1 MSDKITS
8 KADALRAMREANFSA
23 KSSGGGEKLE
33 QPIGAGVHGKAPTT
47 VRVPKRGEVERIA
60 GRVAS
65 AAPETKSAL
74 IGVATGGNVTRSSG
88 VRFPGGA
95 PSSDGVASDRL
106 PVIGDRY
113 ARCEPATLKSGSPS
127 ETKSAKPIECPVCA
141 ARRKKKA
148 KAQKKWRQGR
158 TKS

>member
-1 MSDKITS
+1 MMFEVACRHYAWYLHGMNDKTPS

-65 AAPETKSAL
+65 AAPETKSA
-74 IGVATGGNVTRSSG
+74 
-88 VRFPGGA
+88 
-95 PSSDGVASDRL
+95 
-106 PVIGDRY
+106 
-113 ARCEPATLKSGSPS
+113 
-127 ETKSAKPIECPVCA
+127 KPIECPVCA

-158 TKS
+158 AKP